1 MEVNQ
6 WYWSPAMFRISYW
19 VYQPIRSQCSLS
31 LTPEN
36 IRKPWG
42 FLLFSGVEKRC
53 IGNEWVKWSGF
64 VACFAN
70 NIEFSSIFS
79 WQWSIMMRNNFCEIL
94 RKTWVSKFKNS
105 SDRNVCWQFRQQ
117 DNYQLV
123 RKLGRGKYSEVF
135 EGINNTSNDKCVIK
149 ILKVRIYFAIN
160 LF

>member
-70 NIEFSSIFS
+70 NIEFSPIFLDNGVLWWGIIFVKFWERLEYLNLRILQTVMFVGNLDSKITTS
-79 WQWSIMMRNNFCEIL
+79 WY
-94 RKTWVSKFKNS
+94 VSLGVVNIQKYLKELIIQVTI
-105 SDRNVCWQFRQQ
+105 NV
-117 DNYQLV
+117 
-123 RKLGRGKYSEVF
+123 S
-135 EGINNTSNDKCVIK
+135 
-149 ILKVRIYFAIN
+149 
-160 LF
+160 